1 MLPDAVYMNCD
12 LPSVCRALSDP
23 EPFLDSLPDNA
34 TVIFDEIHRLDD
46 PSRVLKIA
54 ADAYSHLKV
63 LATGSSTLAATR
75 KFRDSLTGRKHAIY
89 LPPVVWEECLGPFG
103 IRDLDRRLLHG
114 GLPEPMLSSTKDP
127 SFFSEWMDSRPPAGV
142 AYLPTGSYQE
152 MGEWALPADAA
163 DFLAGRPGFDF
174 RRAVFLDTETS
185 GLAGGAGTIVF
196 LTGVGTFEEDAY
208 VVRQFFARNP
218 AEERAYLP
226 DLARF
231 VAERGGLV
239 TFNGRSFDW
248 PLLRSRFILSGIAPP
263 DEQPHVDLLHPARR
277 LWRPRLGACNF
288 GNLERRILDYQRSG
302 LDIPSYM
309 IPSLWFS
316 FARGQGSVREMEAV
330 LYHNLEDIVSMVP
343 LAHVIA
349 ATLSGAREPHPQD
362 LPALGRAW
370 QRANRSEKAEAAY
383 RRALDAPLPPSLRAQ
398 TLREL
403 ALLLKRQNRRD
414 EAAVFWRALADMR
427 QSNDVEAL
435 VELAK
440 YHEWHT
446 GDIEKA
452 RALTLEAITRAETW
466 TPVYRRRDMLA
477 DLTHR
482 LERLERK

>member
-1 MLPDAVYMNCD
+1 MAEVAGEEGPYL
-12 LPSVCRALSDP
+12 LR
-23 EPFLDSLPDNA
+23 
-34 TVIFDEIHRLDD
+34 TVHYPLTHQQGR
-46 PSRVLKIA
+46 
-54 ADAYSHLKV
+54 SHL
-63 LATGSSTLAATR
+63 G
-75 KFRDSLTGRKHAIY
+75 
-89 LPPVVWEECLGPFG
+89 
-103 IRDLDRRLLHG
+103 DLLD
-114 GLPEPMLSSTKDP
+114 
-127 SFFSEWMDSRPPAGV
+127 
-142 AYLPTGSYQE
+142 
-152 MGEWALPADAA
+152 LPADAA